1 MRAGALR
8 AALALLL
15 APAAAAAAAPPRVPS
30 SLEYPVKAALLL
42 NFAKFVEWPAGST
55 QAGSDSVALC
65 VLGTD
70 PFGPL
75 LDSTV
80 SGRTAGGRPITVRRA
95 TRVEEMDG
103 CHIAFVASAPVE
115 RMRDALAALGGQP
128 VVTVGESAR
137 FGKQGGVISLVVE
150 ENVVRFDVNLAAAR
164 QAGVQLSS
172 KLLGLARSVDGHR
185 QGAPE

>member
-1 MRAGALR
+1 VKAGPLR

-15 APAAAAAAAPPRVPS
+15 APAASAAAAPA

-42 NFAKFVEWPAGST
+42 SFAKFVEWPAGSA
-55 QAGSDSVALC
+55 QADSDSVALC

-80 SGRTAGGRPITVRRA
+80 VGRTAGGRPVTVRRA
-95 TRVEEMDG
+95 NRVEEMEG
-103 CHIAFVASAPVE
+103 CHIAFVASGPAE
-115 RMRDALAALGGQP
+115 RMRGALASLGSQP

-137 FGKQGGVISLVVE
+137 FGEQGGVISLVVE

-172 KLLGLARSVDGHR
+172 KLLGLARAVDGHR
-185 QGAPE
+185 RGASE